1 MSDMITL
8 TVDGTEVEVE
18 EGSTVLQ
25 ACEAAGK
32 EVPRFCYHE
41 RLSIAGNCR
50 MCLVEME
57 RAPKPVASCA
67 MPAGNG
73 MVIKTDTP
81 LVKKAREGVME
92 FMLIN
97 HPLDCPICDQ
107 GGECDLQDQAM
118 GYGVADS
125 RYQEEKRAVEN
136 KNMGPLIS
144 TIMTRCIHCTRCV
157 RFATEVA
164 GVPEL
169 GAIGRGE
176 SMEITTYLEKSMASE
191 LSGNVVDLCPVGA
204 LTSLPYAYKARSWEL
219 THTSSIDVMDALGSH
234 IRVDTRGN
242 EVMRVLP
249 RINDDINEEWISDKT
264 RHHIDGLMRQRIDRP
279 YMRGTNGRLAEAS
292 WDDVFAAIAKVVKKT
307 KPQETAALAGDLA
320 DAESMFALKILME
333 NLGVPHMDCRQD
345 GAIIGQQGQGGYLFN
360 STIAGCDDAD
370 VIFLIGANPRHEA
383 AVMNARIRQN
393 WLNSNLKVYRLGA
406 AVDLTYPVTEL
417 GDDVSVLDELANKG
431 GAVITALKR
440 AKRPMI
446 ILGASACN
454 RKDSAGILA
463 AISAIAKTVDLV
475 TPEWNGFNILHTAAA
490 RVAGLMMEFLPAK
503 GGKSTAD
510 ICSGLENGAVKL
522 LFNLGADELD
532 LSQRDSKSTIIYIG
546 SHGDRGASQADIVLP
561 GAAWSEKDGIYVNME
576 GRVQHGQRASFP
588 PGDAREDWAI
598 LRALSAVLGK
608 TLAFDD
614 QASLRDAL
622 SAAYPA
628 FAVVDQPQPARPKK
642 LGRKQ
647 AISNEPL
654 DVAIG
659 SGAVT
664 ADRNFYMTCPIS
676 RASVTMAECVKASDQ
691 NDEAKAAE

>member
-1 MSDMITL
+1 MITL

-73 MVIKTDTP
+73 MVIKTDTQ

-204 LTSLPYAYKARSWEL
+204 LTNLPYAYKARSWEL
-219 THTSSIDVMDALGSH
+219 THTSSIDVMDAMGSH

-279 YMRGTNGRLAEAS
+279 YMRDTNGRLAEAS

-307 KPQETAALAGDLA
+307 KPQDTAALAGDLA
-320 DAESMFALKILME
+320 DAESMFALKNLME
-333 NLGVPHMDCRQD
+333 NLGVLHMDCRQD

-393 WLNSNLKVYRLGA
+393 WLHSNLKVFRLGA

-454 RKDSAGILA
+454 RKDSPGILA
-463 AISAIAKTVDLV
+463 AVSTIAKTVDLV

-532 LSQRDSKSTIIYIG
+532 LSQRDSKSSIIYIG

-614 QASLRDAL
+614 QDSLRDAL

-628 FAVVDQPQPARPKK
+628 FSVVDQPQSVRPNK

-647 AISNEPL
+647 AISNVPL

-676 RASVTMAECVKASDQ
+676 RASVTMAECVKAIDQ

>member
-1 MSDMITL
+1 MITL
-8 TVDGTEVEVE
+8 TVDGTEVELE

-32 EVPRFCYHE
+32 EVPRFCYDE

-73 MVIKTDTP
+73 MVIKTDTQ

-204 LTSLPYAYKARSWEL
+204 LTNLPYAYKARSWEL
-219 THTSSIDVMDALGSH
+219 THTSSIDVMDAMGSH

-279 YMRGTNGRLAEAS
+279 YMRDTNGRLAEAS

-307 KPQETAALAGDLA
+307 KPQDTAALAGDLA
-320 DAESMFALKILME
+320 DAESMFALKNLME
-333 NLGVPHMDCRQD
+333 NLGVLHMDCRQD

-393 WLNSNLKVYRLGA
+393 WLHSNLKVFRLGA

-454 RKDSAGILA
+454 RKDSPGILA
-463 AISAIAKTVDLV
+463 AVSTIAKTVDLV

-532 LSQRDSKSTIIYIG
+532 LSQRDSKSSIIYIG

-614 QASLRDAL
+614 QDSLRDAL

-628 FAVVDQPQPARPKK
+628 FSVVDQPQSVRPNK

-647 AISNEPL
+647 AISNVPL

-676 RASVTMAECVKASDQ
+676 RASVTMAECVKAIDQ

>member
-1 MSDMITL
+1 MITL
-8 TVDGTEVEVE
+8 TVDGNEVEVE

-32 EVPRFCYHE
+32 EVPRFCYHD

-57 RAPKPVASCA
+57 RSPKPVASCA

-118 GYGVADS
+118 GYGLADS

-176 SMEITTYLEKSMASE
+176 AMEITTYLEKALASE

-219 THTSSIDVMDALGSH
+219 SHTSTIDVMDAVGSH

-264 RHHIDGLMRQRIDRP
+264 RHHIDGLASQRIDRP
-279 YMRGTNGRLAEAS
+279 YMRGASGRLAEAN
-292 WDDVFAAIAKVVKKT
+292 WDDVFAAIAKAVKKAQ
-307 KPQETAALAGDLA
+307 PDEIAALAGDLA
-320 DAESMFALKILME
+320 DAEAMFALKTLMDT
-333 NLGVPHMDCRQD
+333 LGSPHMDCRQD
-345 GAIIGQQGQGGYLFN
+345 GSVIGKQGQGGYLFN
-360 STIAGCDDAD
+360 STIAGLDEADA
-370 VIFLIGANPRHEA
+370 IFLIGANPRHEA

-393 WLNSNLKVYRLGA
+393 WLNSKLGIFRLGE

-417 GDDVSVLDELANKG
+417 GTDASVLENLVSKG
-431 GAVITALKR
+431 GPVISALKR

-446 ILGASACN
+446 ILGAGALN
-454 RKDSAGILA
+454 RKDSAGIL
-463 AISAIAKTVDLV
+463 SSVSMIAKTVNLV
-475 TPEWNGFNILHTAAA
+475 TPEWNGFNVLHTAAS
-490 RVAGLMMEFLPAK
+490 RVAGLMMAFLPAK
-503 GGKSTAD
+503 GGKATAD
-510 ICSGLENGAVKL
+510 IMKAMEKGDIKL

-532 LSQRDSKSTIIYIG
+532 FSKRDSKTTMIYIG
-546 SHGDRGASQADIVLP
+546 SHGDHGAEQADIVLP
-561 GAAWSEKDGIYVNME
+561 GAAWSEKDAIYVNME
-576 GRVQHGQRASFP
+576 GRVQHAQKANFP

-608 TLAFDD
+608 TLGFDN
-614 QASLRDAL
+614 LDAL
-622 SAAYPA
+622 RAALISAYPV
-628 FAVVDQPQPARPKK
+628 FGNVDTAQPARPKV

-647 AISNEPL
+647 AISDLPL
-654 DVAIG
+654 TTAITSANGG
-659 SGAVT
+659 S
-664 ADRNFYMTCPIS
+664 DNSRNFYMTCSIS
-676 RASVTMAECVKASDQ
+676 RASVTMAECVKAFEAN
-691 NDEAKAAE
+691 NDVKAAE

>member
-1 MSDMITL
+1 MITL
-8 TVDGTEVEVE
+8 TVDGKEVEVE

-57 RAPKPVASCA
+57 RSPKPVASCA

-118 GYGVADS
+118 GYGHADS

-176 SMEITTYLEKSMASE
+176 GMEITTYLEKSLASE

-204 LTSLPYAYKARSWEL
+204 LTSRPYAYKARSWEL
-219 THTSSIDVMDALGSH
+219 THTSSIDVMDAVGSH

-242 EVMRVLP
+242 EVMRILP

-279 YMRGTNGRLAEAS
+279 YMRGANGRLAEAS
-292 WDDVFAAIAKVVKKT
+292 WDDVFTAIHKVVKKT

-320 DAESMFALKILME
+320 DAESMFALKSLME
-333 NLGVPHMDCRQD
+333 ALSSPHMDCRQD
-345 GAIIGQQGQGGYLFN
+345 GSVIGQQGQGGYLFN
-360 STIAGCDDAD
+360 STIAGLDDAD

-383 AVMNARIRQN
+383 AVLNARIRQN
-393 WLNSNLKVYRLGA
+393 WLNSNLKIFRLGA
-406 AVDLTYPVTEL
+406 PVDLTYPVTEL
-417 GDDVSVLDELANKG
+417 GDDASILEQLASKG
-431 GAVITALKR
+431 GPVVTALKR

-463 AISAIAKTVDLV
+463 AISDIAKTVGLIS
-475 TPEWNGFNILHTAAA
+475 PEWNGFNILHHAAA
-490 RVAGLMMEFLPAK
+490 RVAGLMMEFLPAS
-503 GGKSTAD
+503 GGKSTTE
-510 ICSGLENGAVKL
+510 ICSALEKGTIKL
-522 LFNLGADELD
+522 VFNLGADEVD

-561 GAAWSEKDGIYVNME
+561 GAAWSEKDGIYANME
-576 GRVQHGQRASFP
+576 GRVQHAQKAAFP

-598 LRALSAVLGK
+598 LRALSAVLNK
-608 TLAFDD
+608 TLPFDD
-614 QASLRDAL
+614 LDGLREKL
-622 SAAYPA
+622 CQAYPV
-628 FAVVDQPQPARPKK
+628 FANVDCPQPARPKK

-647 AISNEPL
+647 MITALPMEC
-654 DVAIG
+654 AIG
-659 SGAVT
+659 SVSGA
-664 ADRNFYMTCPIS
+664 ALSSRNFYMTCPIS
-676 RASVTMAECVKASDQ
+676 RASVTMAECVKAFDQ
-691 NDEAKAAE
+691 NDETKAAE